1 MSVHCGLGV
10 VASRNS
16 LMYDSS
22 MILLLLGDDEDDD
35 SALTA
40 DGAAEDL
47 FLFIAIGDVN
57 FER

>member
-1 MSVHCGLGV
+1 M

-22 MILLLLGDDEDDD
+22 VDEDDD
-35 SALTA
+35 SALSA
-40 DGAAEDL
+40 DGPEEDML
-47 FLFIAIGDVN
+47 LFIAIGDVN